1 MSRATKKYKW
11 VKEVKPKAK
20 ALQDFKVEAVQKFDL
35 SVFVLA

>member
-1 MSRATKKYKW
+1 MATKTYELIG
-11 VKEVKPKAK
+11 EVKPKAK